1 MKSITQERF
10 SNIFK
15 QLVTLSWP
23 IVLAFMMQVGY
34 NVVDIFWVGRLGAMA
49 IAAVALAGNVFFI
62 ILAVGQIIGSGT
74 VALVAQSFGAAL
86 SDRANNII
94 RQSLQLTFI
103 IALCVSIVGFVF
115 SREIMSLLGGT
126 GQVLVISTEYLRI
139 VFIGFFF
146 QLLSFSINYA
156 FRGAGDMKTPMM
168 IMLAATL
175 ANIILDP
182 LLILGIGFFPRL
194 EVQGAAIAT
203 VIAKCISFLFG
214 LFILMRGK
222 SGIRLKRLDDLH
234 LESVVIKTILSVGIP
249 IGFSYLL
256 MGFTVMAAF
265 NIVASFS
272 EYAIASLGIGMRIL
286 QLASFLTVSIGIST
300 TTLVGQS
307 LGARDD
313 KKAVQIGGVA
323 MIFSVII
330 MVFFTTIFATNARFL
345 ISLFNDNSQVIHYGI
360 DFLQTA
366 SFYLVFGAVTVSMTG
381 VLRAAGYTLPPMF
394 AGGIKWLTVWFVARI
409 FAIDLGLGLT
419 SVWWTLLMAYGIE
432 AAIVSVWYFRGK
444 WRKRGLELLDRL
456 RPSHL
461 AT

>member
-1 MKSITQERF
+1 MKSITQESFR
-10 SNIFK
+10 NIFK
-15 QLVTLSWP
+15 HLINLSWP
-23 IVLAFMMQVGY
+23 IMLAFMMQVGY
-34 NVVDIFWVGRLGAMA
+34 NIVDIFWVGRLGATA

-74 VALVAQSFGAAL
+74 VALVAHSFGAQL
-86 SDRANNII
+86 GNRANSII
-94 RQSLQLTFI
+94 RQSLQLACL

-126 GQVLVISTEYLRI
+126 GQVLVLSTEYLRI
-139 VFIGFFF
+139 VFVGFFF

-168 IMLAATL
+168 IMLVATL
-175 ANIILDP
+175 VNVILDP

-194 EVQGAAIAT
+194 EVQGAALAT

-222 SGIRLKRLDDLH
+222 SGIRLKHFDTLR
-234 LESVVIKTILSVGIP
+234 LESAVIKTILSVGIP
-249 IGFSYLL
+249 IGVSYLL

-286 QLASFLTVSIGIST
+286 QLASFFSVSIGIST

-313 KKAVQIGGVA
+313 KKAVQIGIVA
-323 MIFSVII
+323 MIVSVIL
-330 MVFFTTIFATNARFL
+330 MLFFTTLFATNARFL
-345 ISLFNDNSQVIHYGI
+345 ISLFNDNSQVIHYGV

-366 SFYLVFGAVTVSMTG
+366 SFYLIFGAITVSMTG

-394 AGGIKWLTVWFVARI
+394 AGGIKWLTVWVVARI

-419 SVWWTLLMAYGIE
+419 SVWWTLLLAYGVE
-432 AAIVSVWYFRGK
+432 AAIVSVWYIRGT
-444 WRKRGLELLDRL
+444 WRTRGLTLLDNL
-456 RPSHL
+456 RSKDQK
-461 AT
+461 